1 LKQNYILK
9 ILSNEQKLE
18 LKKQFSI
25 LKDEI
30 KKEIVKIINPE
41 IIANSIKRNSV
52 RKIKASIESPLFP
65 KWELE
70 QIALKL
76 KKQ

>member
-30 KKEIVKIINPE
+30 KKEIVKIINP
-41 IIANSIKRNSV
+41 
-52 RKIKASIESPLFP
+52 
-65 KWELE
+65 
-70 QIALKL
+70 
-76 KKQ
+76 